1 MDVLTR
7 EQRRYCM
14 SKIKGVNTKPEVAL
28 RKFLWNLGYRYRI
41 RSRLP
46 GRPDLVFPS
55 FRAVVFVDGCFWHKC
70 SAHFVQPKTRTQ
82 FWMDKINSNVE
93 RDQRNN
99 EALRL
104 QGWQVIRVWEHEVEG
119 CLEGAV
125 ARVVEA
131 LENQRR
137 SFDLEVVKP
146 PVD

>member
-1 MDVLTR
+1 
-7 EQRRYCM
+7 
-14 SKIKGVNTKPEVAL
+14 
-28 RKFLWNLGYRYRI
+28 
-41 RSRLP
+41 
-46 GRPDLVFPS
+46 
-55 FRAVVFVDGCFWHKC
+55 
-70 SAHFVQPKTRTQ
+70 
-82 FWMDKINSNVE
+82 MDKINSNVE